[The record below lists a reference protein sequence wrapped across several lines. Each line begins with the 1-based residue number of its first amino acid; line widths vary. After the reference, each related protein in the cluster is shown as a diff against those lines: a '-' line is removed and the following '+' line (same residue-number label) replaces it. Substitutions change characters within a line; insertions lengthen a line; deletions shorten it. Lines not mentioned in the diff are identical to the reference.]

1 MCSRSC
7 RGPRSH
13 TKPSKH
19 ALKCDYD
26 GSGEV
31 RNFEEKF
38 FSSQKIIL
46 YFFIENL
53 FRNILGVFGSLE
65 SVSWGLEVL
74 VKPYLSHI
82 TFQKTYKINRNFD
95 RENHF
100 SSQKVIFYFSIESR
114 SGSML
119 GVFGSY
125 ESV

>member
-1 MCSRSC
+1 MVPERSEI
-7 RGPRSH
+7 
-13 TKPSKH
+13 SK
-19 ALKCDYD
+19 KI
-26 GSGEV
+26 
-31 RNFEEKF
+31 F

-95 RENHF
+95 RENDF

-125 ESV
+125 EGV